1 MCPFYYEGATDYDA
15 KSELYSFGI
24 VLLEVLTGRL
34 QGSFSG
40 ADKKKKLMLHRS
52 VSTLTAD
59 SRAGAW
65 NEECVSRLLE
75 LAKQCIADYDD
86 RIDSMKTVMHMLR
99 QIKDDCCPQPT
110 ATESVLQQ
118 RMAALL
124 SQNEAVVLARD
135 VAAATAA
142 KAIRK
147 CLVCFDDELLI
158 SDGFEC
164 SSKKH
169 FVCQKNGCFAQI
181 TKDQSASRADFVDRG
196 CKILCTVPDCGEV
209 IEDHLV
215 AMYAGKGGFDAYLS
229 AKQAANEEKLVV
241 EYEAKLRTLRTE
253 VEREVANSLQAA
265 RLRHRNYIIEELL
278 AIKCPNPLCK
288 MVFIMDNDFDDCFAL
303 QCARCR
309 SHYCGWCLK
318 NFGKADAHA
327 HTLSLIHISEPT
339 RPY

>member
-65 NEECVSRLLE
+65 NKECVARLLE

-86 RIDSMKTVMHMLR
+86 RIDSMKTVMQRLR
-99 QIKDDCCPQPT
+99 QIKADCCPQPT

-124 SQNEAVVLARD
+124 SQNETVVLARD

-158 SDGFEC
+158 TDGFEC
-164 SSKKH
+164 
-169 FVCQKNGCFAQI
+169 
-181 TKDQSASRADFVDRG
+181 
-196 CKILCTVPDCGEV
+196 
-209 IEDHLV
+209 
-215 AMYAGKGGFDAYLS
+215 
-229 AKQAANEEKLVV
+229 
-241 EYEAKLRTLRTE
+241 
-253 VEREVANSLQAA
+253 
-265 RLRHRNYIIEELL
+265 
-278 AIKCPNPLCK
+278 
-288 MVFIMDNDFDDCFAL
+288 
-303 QCARCR
+303 
-309 SHYCGWCLK
+309 
-318 NFGKADAHA
+318 
-327 HTLSLIHISEPT
+327 
-339 RPY
+339 